1 MVMVL
6 LPVSGHLKA
15 ANAATYCCVT
25 PLSPLLL
32 GHGDVLVTML
42 LPGFWNAPGNNADL
56 PHSHPRAGL
65 PPTFCF
71 ISSPSSP
78 SPFSFLTL
86 FFLTDKRILNEPKSH
101 RKCSFHGHFFL
112 FVCSC
117 GFVLLNPWQG
127 FPGSWARTEWEDTT
141 AKAHSKT
148 PVGSSGLSLLECECC
163 SQLYEPELQ
172 KPSISGTLDAQVKF
186 ALSCGQVSSKGLR
199 ASPPS
204 HSLSLLVTSCS

>member
-1 MVMVL
+1 MMVMVL

-56 PHSHPRAGL
+56 PHPHPRAGL

-101 RKCSFHGHFFL
+101 RKCSFHGHFF
-112 FVCSC
+112 FVCLFLRFCSVESMA
-117 GFVLLNPWQG
+117 GVPWQLG
-127 FPGSWARTEWEDTT
+127 KDR
-141 AKAHSKT
+141 
-148 PVGSSGLSLLECECC
+148 VGRYNS
-163 SQLYEPELQ
+163 
-172 KPSISGTLDAQVKF
+172 
-186 ALSCGQVSSKGLR
+186 
-199 ASPPS
+199 
-204 HSLSLLVTSCS
+204 